1 MLKRQ
6 LGRSGLEISALG
18 LGCWAIGE
26 PFWHDGHP
34 AGWGNVDDT
43 ESLRA
48 LHRAL
53 DLGFTFFDT
62 SDVYGCGHSE
72 RVLGRAVATHR
83 DRVVIATKF
92 GHTFEEHT

>member
-6 LGRSGLEISALG
+6 LGRSGIEISASG
-18 LGCWAIGE
+18 LGCWSIRG

-72 RVLGRAVATHR
+72 RLLSRALNDQPRSRTTLVVAECH
-83 DRVVIATKF
+83 V
-92 GHTFEEHT
+92 

>member
-6 LGRSGLEISALG
+6 LERSGLEISALG
-18 LGCWAIGE
+18 LGCWAIGG

-34 AGWGNVDDT
+34 AGWSHVDDT

-53 DLGFTFFDT
+53 DLGITLFDT
-62 SDVYGCGHSE
+62 SSHA
-72 RVLGRAVATHR
+72 RAGGGAAAL
-83 DRVVIATKF
+83 IF
-92 GHTFEEHT
+92 